1 MLIVEVVSN
10 QSTKNPTEKHIYG
23 TNCSCS
29 LPASFRKHGM
39 VPVYIVWKAIVRQG
53 ARTLYSPCLG
63 TAPLRFAPLSFL
75 SVYLYLFSFF
85 INYVMYFNLIFFSS
99 PRFSSSVF
107 CMSSLL
113 FSCSLSF
120 RWNRKICFIWNFF
133 ISRRDEF
140 SPVIFSSPGHD
151 VRPWIHGYLYL
162 FLRFDVT

>member
-85 INYVMYFNLIFFSS
+85 INDAMYFNLIFFSS

-120 RWNRKICFIWNFF
+120 RWNRKSVSSETFLSPEGMNFPLLFSHLPGMTYGLEYTDICIFF
-133 ISRRDEF
+133 S
-140 SPVIFSSPGHD
+140 G
-151 VRPWIHGYLYL
+151 LM
-162 FLRFDVT
+162 